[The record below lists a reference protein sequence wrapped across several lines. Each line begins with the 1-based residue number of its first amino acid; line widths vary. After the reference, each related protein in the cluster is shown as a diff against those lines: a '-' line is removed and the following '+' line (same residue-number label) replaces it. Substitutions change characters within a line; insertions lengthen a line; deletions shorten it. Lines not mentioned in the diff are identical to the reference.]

1 MQGADGGMTVS
12 FSWGKCALSASAS
25 ILKNNNMLLKM
36 KANEEHFQ
44 KIKHREFSSVVLE
57 MRK

>member
-1 MQGADGGMTVS
+1 
-12 FSWGKCALSASAS
+12 
-25 ILKNNNMLLKM
+25 M

-57 MRK
+57 MQKRSSAWREILPNGSRFTKDKIQIKDIVIT